1 MPSERSWA
9 EKAQMEAWEAE
20 AQAAVQAQVDAAQ
33 AAWAEMQA
41 EQAKTRATRSP
52 RLLPER
58 EIFRFRTQNAA
69 LLAALKRQIGYWY
82 QLPSRIDEEPER
94 SGASPEDATA
104 NLAGFAVLDA
114 FAAIAVLDAF
124 VAIAAA
130 EGEERA

>member
-58 EIFRFRTQNAA
+58 EIFRFRTQNAK
-69 LLAALKRQIGYWY
+69 LLGALKRA
-82 QLPSRIDEEPER
+82 RDNIDTLGENLRAGFTEG
-94 SGASPEDATA
+94 GASLVARFLADA
-104 NLAGFAVLDA
+104 D
-114 FAAIAVLDAF
+114 AAIAEAKK
-124 VAIAAA
+124 
-130 EGEERA
+130 EG